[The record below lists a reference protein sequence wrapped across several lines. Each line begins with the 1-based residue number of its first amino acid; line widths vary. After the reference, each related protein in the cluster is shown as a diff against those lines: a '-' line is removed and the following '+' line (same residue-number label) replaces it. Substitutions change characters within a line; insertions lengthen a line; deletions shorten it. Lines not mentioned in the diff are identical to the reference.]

1 MAYAIVD
8 LKHPQSGQSRAA
20 PVGICWPMAV
30 LGPFPALYRRD
41 WHHFLPFLGL
51 AIISLGITSWIL
63 MLSYNQMYLRRALKS
78 GYRAVYVRDKQGNA
92 LALEDIEAR
101 ENLYIPIFGGSADSA
116 DFAAVYDGLDDALET
131 GDEGGS
137 PAQ

>member
-8 LKHPQSGQSRAA
+8 LKHPQSGETRSA

-41 WHHFLPFLGL
+41 WRHFLPLL
-51 AIISLGITSWIL
+51 AASAISLGATSWIV
-63 MLSYNQMYLRRALKS
+63 MLSYNQLYLRRLLKS
-78 GYRAVYVRDKQGNA
+78 GYRAVYVRDKEGNA

-101 ENLYIPIFGGSADSA
+101 ENLYIPIFAGSADSE
-116 DFAAVYDGLDDALET
+116 DFAAVYDGLDDAHDA
-131 GDEGGS
+131 GDAS
-137 PAQ
+137 SRPAQ

>member
-8 LKHPQSGQSRAA
+8 LKHPQNGKTRTA

-41 WHHFLPFLGL
+41 WHYFLPFLAV
-51 AIISLGITSWIL
+51 AIISLGATSWIL

-101 ENLYIPIFGGSADSA
+101 ENLYIPVFGGSSDNG
-116 DFAAVYDGLDDALET
+116 DFAAVYDGLEDAADA
-131 GDEGGS
+131 GDADRRA
-137 PAQ
+137 AQ

>member
-8 LKHPQSGQSRAA
+8 LKHPRTGQSRAA

-30 LGPFPALYRRD
+30 LGPFVALHRRD
-41 WHHFLPFLGL
+41 WRHFLPLL
-51 AIISLGITSWIL
+51 AVAIISFGATSWIL

-78 GYRAVYVRDKQGNA
+78 GYRAVYVRDKEGNA

-101 ENLYIPIFGGSADSA
+101 ENLHIPIFGGSNGDSDGNGA
-116 DFAAVYDGLDDALET
+116 DFASVYDGLEPAAT
-131 GDEGGS
+131 NS
-137 PAQ
+137 PP